1 MEWGSFELQVLL
13 SGLLPNPK
21 LETVVLSIC
30 TRVSNGLGAG
40 RPQAARLA
48 ARVVMLLALAVGAS
62 QGLAMFLLRNVWGYA
77 YSNDEQV
84 AGYIARMMPI
94 LAISIVFDSLQ
105 CVLSGV
111 VRGCGQQKTGAFVNL
126 VAYYIVGVP
135 AAFFFAFICHL
146 GGMALKAKDRVFTS
160 SLRADMTNDM
170 TS

>member
-1 MEWGSFELQVLL
+1 
-13 SGLLPNPK
+13 
-21 LETVVLSIC
+21 
-30 TRVSNGLGAG
+30 
-40 RPQAARLA
+40 
-48 ARVVMLLALAVGAS
+48 MLLALAVGAS

-146 GGMALKAKDRVFTS
+146 GGMGLWFGIGCGLMVQMLLLLTISLCGTNWDKEALKAKDRVFTS